1 MINDVIEVISKITKL
16 STDELKNNPDKDN
29 LWESFTH
36 IEIIMELESKYNLRF
51 SEDEIAEMHSINSIV
66 NVLESKLDK

>member
-16 STDELKNNPDKDN
+16 STDELKNNLDKDN
-29 LWESFTH
+29 LWESFSH

-51 SEDEIAEMHSINSIV
+51 SEDEIADMHSINSIV
-66 NVLESKLDK
+66 NVLESKLNK